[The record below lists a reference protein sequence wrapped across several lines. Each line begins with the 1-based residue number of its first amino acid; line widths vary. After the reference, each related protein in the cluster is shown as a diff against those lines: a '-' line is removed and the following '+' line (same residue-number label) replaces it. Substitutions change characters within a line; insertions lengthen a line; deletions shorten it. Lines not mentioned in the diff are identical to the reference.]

1 MKYLLD
7 THYVLWTLF
16 EPTRIDKEVKKIFD
30 DNNITK
36 YVSGIT
42 LWEIS
47 LKYSIGKLELERT
60 NPYEIY
66 EKIEESGF
74 KSMQIENHLFSSYYK
89 LSKKDNHKDPFDR
102 MLIWQA
108 ITNDFILIT
117 NDKKIEQ
124 YIENGLKI
132 KLGI

>member
-16 EPTRIDKEVKKIFD
+16 EPSRIDIEIKKIFE

-47 LKYSIGKLELERT
+47 LKYSIGKLELEGS
-60 NPYEIY
+60 NPDEIY

-74 KSMQIENHLFSSYYK
+74 KLLQIENYLFSSYYK
-89 LSKKDNHKDPFDR
+89 LSKKDDHKDPFDR

>member
-16 EPTRIDKEVKKIFD
+16 EPSRIDIEIKKIFE

-47 LKYSIGKLELERT
+47 LKYSIGKLELEGT

-74 KSMQIENHLFSSYYK
+74 KSLQIENHLVSSYYK
-89 LSKKDNHKDPFDR
+89 LSKKDDHKDPFDR

>member
-16 EPTRIDKEVKKIFD
+16 EPTRIAGEIKKIFE
-30 DNNITK
+30 DNTITK

-47 LKYSIGKLELERT
+47 LKYSIGKLKLVGT

-66 EKIEESGF
+66 KKIEESGF
-74 KSMQIENHLFSSYYK
+74 KLLQLENRLISSCYK
-89 LSKKDNHKDPFDR
+89 LSKKENHKDPFDR

-117 NDKKIEQ
+117 NDKQIKQ

>member
-16 EPTRIDKEVKKIFD
+16 EPSRIDIEIKKIFE

-47 LKYSIGKLELERT
+47 LKYSIRKLELVGT

-66 EKIEESGF
+66 EKIEETGF
-74 KSMQIENHLFSSYYK
+74 QLLQIENHLISSYYE

-102 MLIWQA
+102 MLICQA
-108 ITNDFILIT
+108 IKNDFILIT